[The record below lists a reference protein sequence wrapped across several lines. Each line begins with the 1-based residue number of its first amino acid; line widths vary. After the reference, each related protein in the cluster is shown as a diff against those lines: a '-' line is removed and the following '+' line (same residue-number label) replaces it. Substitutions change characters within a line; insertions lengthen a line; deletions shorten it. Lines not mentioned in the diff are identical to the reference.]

1 MSFSRP
7 DDTPAPLRVGVETT
21 AAKRLRRWNAAPRRR
36 TRDAPRLDRRTLA
49 AVLATKYGGDAQN
62 TTQVRVGAFKVPMGI
77 GLARWERYRDEAAA
91 RFLRALD
98 VQGWQ
103 VDSLTATP
111 GPYPYRDVLTGLD
124 DPDYREMH
132 LVAVCGLRRAPE
144 PVVVQV
150 DAPAPHEED

>member
-21 AAKRLRRWNAAPRRR
+21 AAKRVRRWNAAPRRR
-36 TRDAPRLDRRTLA
+36 AAALPPLDARTLA
-49 AVLATKYGGDAQN
+49 AVLAAKYGRDAQ
-62 TTQVRVGAFKVPMGI
+62 TVTQTRVGAFKVPMGI
-77 GLARWERYRDEAAA
+77 GMARWQRLRDHAAA
-91 RFLRALD
+91 RFLHALD
-98 VQGWQ
+98 QQGWQ
-103 VDSLTATP
+103 VDSLTVRP

-124 DPDYREMH
+124 DPDFREMH

-150 DAPAPHEED
+150 DAPAPQEE

>member
-21 AAKRLRRWNAAPRRR
+21 AAKRLRRWHAAPRQR
-36 TRDAPRLDRRTLA
+36 TKGAPRLDARTLA

-77 GLARWERYRDEAAA
+77 GLARWEAMRDRAAEK
-91 RFLRALD
+91 FLRALD
-98 VQGWQ
+98 AQGWQ
-103 VDSLTATP
+103 VSSLTARP

-144 PVVVQV
+144 PVAVEL
-150 DAPAPHEED
+150 DPAGAHEED